1 MSTDEAE
8 PLTDA
13 ADAVAEHA
21 DAATER
27 LDAITEPPPAP
38 FSAAGPT
45 AAGEPRP
52 ELLVGGAFLGGM
64 ILAKLLGRRRA
75 R

>member
-27 LDAITEPPPAP
+27 LDAITEPPP